1 MHSCFSFGDRTTLD
15 FGMRVERYPRQL
27 VPGRKMKTFPIAG
40 RNGDLHA
47 LEDAWENYIQPS
59 EVYFHDDI
67 ESAPEM
73 AHAIAAWLMG
83 GAGYQKL
90 LDTYDPG
97 HYRMAL
103 FKGPMDIENIMNRY
117 GRCTIQFDCAPQSFL
132 VGGDTPL
139 VFEGAGSLHNVT
151 SFDALPVIT
160 VYGDAPGTV
169 TVGST
174 TVEIKEI
181 SDPIILDCEMMQ
193 AYSKPGEG
201 APVNRNGSVHA
212 LPFPVLSPGANAV
225 SFSGGISKLE
235 IVPRWWTL

>member
-1 MHSCFSFGDRTTLD
+1 MHSGFWFGDHSTTD
-15 FGMRVERYPRQL
+15 FHVRVERYPRQI
-27 VPGRKMKTFPIAG
+27 VPGRKMQTFSIAG
-40 RNGDLHA
+40 RNGDLHS
-47 LEDAWENYIQPS
+47 LEHAWENYIQPY
-59 EVYFHDDI
+59 EVYFHSN
-67 ESAPEM
+67 ESSPEL
-73 AHAIAAWLMG
+73 AHAIAAWLMCG
-83 GAGYQKL
+83 GGYQKL
-90 LDTYDPG
+90 QDTYDPG

-132 VGGDTPL
+132 VSGDVPV
-139 VFEGAGSLHNVT
+139 VFETSGSLYNVN

-181 SDPIILDCEMMQ
+181 ANPIILNCELMQ

-201 APVNRNGSVHA
+201 APVNQNRNIHA
-212 LPFPVLSPGANAV
+212 PVFPSLSPGSNAV
-225 SFSGGISKLE
+225 SFSGGVSKVE
-235 IVPRWWTL
+235 IIPRWWEL